1 MTAEASEQKTVF
13 ISNLL
18 LDLLWCMLLII
29 NGDDGLTDTFRVNSS
44 VLLVLHFR

>member
-18 LDLLWCMLLII
+18 LDLLIMMHAF
-29 NGDDGLTDTFRVNSS
+29 NN
-44 VLLVLHFR
+44 